1 MLARARSRAL
11 PKTLAI
17 GLLLALPQFASA
29 QDGSSLATG
38 GVGWVTAKDER
49 VRERFRQLLLAAP
62 TRDLGV
68 GWQLALD
75 LGRPAAPLL
84 WEMLQAEKSNVES
97 RLIVL
102 AAAVLA
108 GGVAEDARL
117 FEWLDQQKP
126 MLEERVLASMLLALG
141 PTRSRPVPNFWT
153 RCLGPTKSPELLL
166 SVAVRL
172 ASVRF
177 PGAEDGAP
185 SLQGDDPGL
194 TAAAAYSGT
203 GAVAAHW
210 WNLTTPERH
219 ADLVWRGSLLGAA
232 RRWRAG
238 GAPPEPSFEVA
249 RQLLGLGG
257 ELRASLRSAAA
268 LLLAH
273 GQQFRAEEPRLDW
286 PLLQAAVS
294 DPRTNERLAS
304 WLGPKALPR
313 DEQPARLGVAYALS
327 RPTRTVVDE
336 RAVWGS
342 EPAIRQAVAVALA
355 FRLLGQESP
364 QPTDA
369 TLPGVA
375 EWQFVRFACGA
386 PIERGQLPD
395 DPHLRVAMQLA
406 ADGRMPRT
414 ALRTALEEALWRWD
428 CHSGLVAWQQER
440 LLVRDLLLAG
450 SAQGGGKYLPQV
462 RADQRYVPG
471 GLDRKDGFFGVAVQL
486 YDFLSV
492 PRVPIPTERRLG
504 G

>member
-1 MLARARSRAL
+1 M
-11 PKTLAI
+11 
-17 GLLLALPQFASA
+17 
-29 QDGSSLATG
+29 
-38 GVGWVTAKDER
+38 
-49 VRERFRQLLLAAP
+49 RERFRQLLLAAP
-62 TRDLGV
+62 TRDLAV
-68 GWQLALD
+68 GWQLAQD
-75 LGRPAAPLL
+75 LGRPATPLL

-126 MLEERVLASMLLALG
+126 MLEERVLAAMMMALG
-141 PTRSRPVPNFWT
+141 PMRSRPVPNFWT
-153 RCLGPTKSPELLL
+153 RCLGPSKSPEMLL

-177 PGAEDGAP
+177 PGTDEGAP
-185 SLQGDDPGL
+185 PLQGDDPGL
-194 TAAAAYSGT
+194 VAAAAFRGT
-203 GAVAAHW
+203 GGVAAHW
-210 WNLTTPERH
+210 WNLTNQERH
-219 ADLVWRGSLLGAA
+219 ADLVWRGALLGAA
-232 RRWRAG
+232 RRWTVG
-238 GAPPEPSFEVA
+238 GASPEPSFDVA
-249 RQLLGLGG
+249 RQLLALGG
-257 ELRASLRSAAA
+257 ELRAPVRCAAV

-294 DPRTNERLAS
+294 DPRTNERLAA
-304 WLGPKALPR
+304 WLGPKAQPR
-313 DEQPARLGVAYALS
+313 DEQPSRLAVAYAFS

-342 EPAIRQAVAVALA
+342 EPSIRQHVAVALA
-355 FRLLGQESP
+355 IRLLAQDAP

-386 PIERGQLPD
+386 SIERGPLPD
-395 DPHLRVAMQLA
+395 DPHLRVALQLA
-406 ADGRMPRT
+406 ADGRMPRA

-428 CHSGLVAWQQER
+428 SHPGLVAWQQER
-440 LLVRDLLLAG
+440 LLVRDLLLSG

-462 RADQRYVPG
+462 RADQRYVPV

-486 YDFLSV
+486 YDFLAV
-492 PRVPIPTERRLG
+492 PRAPIPAERRLG
-504 G
+504 L